1 MNTPVDTLKASLRQ
15 DVRNVV
21 NDTEQLLKA
30 AARNGDDGLA
40 DLRGRLELQLRHLRA
55 ELGDL
60 EAGAL
65 QRARLAARSAD
76 QTLRAHPYGAIGL
89 AAAAGLLVGFL
100 AARR

>member
-1 MNTPVDTLKASLRQ
+1 LNAQAEALKADLRQ

-21 NDTEQLLKA
+21 HDTEQLLKA

-40 DLRGRLELQLRHLRA
+40 ELRGRLELQLRHLRA

-65 QRARLAARSAD
+65 QRARAAAQNAD
-76 QTLRAHPYGAIGL
+76 QTVRAHPYGAIGL

>member
-1 MNTPVDTLKASLRQ
+1 MNAQLDALKSDLKQ

-30 AARNGDDGLA
+30 AARSGDDGLA
-40 DLRGRLELQLRHLRA
+40 ELRTRLELQLRHLRA

-60 EAGAL
+60 EASAL
-65 QRARLAARSAD
+65 QRARAAAHSAD
-76 QTLRAHPYGAIGL
+76 QTVRAHPYGAIGL